1 MNRNSLPPSI
11 HHSHHNESLRVLQSR
26 KSLKKKSS
34 PCVAAP
40 LGSAGDSV
48 LRTEMEH
55 LESEEEDAPRRVLWF
70 KPMSWLGQ
78 IRPHRRDE
86 GWSASLRQTFFASV
100 SVLIYQPYR
109 SYRSRLAVAGSL
121 RSIRLGTTSALVHS
135 GAKKAHDWVVDQI
148 ADLFRTTHK
157 VKTQQVAR
165 GRGQRCGDIDLAG
178 YLANRG
184 GSGAFGAGPTHRT

>member
-1 MNRNSLPPSI
+1 MRTGLLVSDRHSLP
-11 HHSHHNESLRVLQSR
+11 L
-26 KSLKKKSS
+26 
-34 PCVAAP
+34 
-40 LGSAGDSV
+40 
-48 LRTEMEH
+48 
-55 LESEEEDAPRRVLWF
+55 
-70 KPMSWLGQ
+70 
-78 IRPHRRDE
+78 
-86 GWSASLRQTFFASV
+86 V

-109 SYRSRLAVAGSL
+109 SYLSRLAVAGSL

-148 ADLFRTTHK
+148 ADLFRTTPK

-165 GRGQRCGDIDLAG
+165 GRGQRCGDIELAG